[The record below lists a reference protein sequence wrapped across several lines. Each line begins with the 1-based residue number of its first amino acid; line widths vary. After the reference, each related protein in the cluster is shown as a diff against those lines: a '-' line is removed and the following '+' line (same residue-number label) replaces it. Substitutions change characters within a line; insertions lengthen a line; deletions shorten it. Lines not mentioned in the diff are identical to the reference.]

1 MTWGRAYFALQAIA
15 GAAWWIAVALSPF
28 VRAATLGHL
37 DAPLIAVLD
46 VPLFVLASA
55 AAAIGVRG
63 AAWVNVAWTGLVA
76 VALAEYGTVS
86 AEAGWG
92 VLLMAAAAAA
102 SLGALCLVVRGALPT
117 EWLLTGPFRFRVA
130 PIRRSAAG
138 NLAVTGLQI
147 VVFWGT
153 CLVVIPV
160 VIRLLELRWRLAVPV
175 PPAVPITGGVLLLL
189 ASALGIWSAVAM
201 SVTGRGT
208 PLPSSTANL
217 LVTSGPYR
225 YVRNPMAIAGI
236 TQGVA
241 VGLLLSSWLV
251 VIYALLGSLVWN
263 YAIRPHE
270 EADMD
275 ARFGDPYRRYRDA
288 VRCWVPAMHPFE
300 PARRQD
306 PVEGGLGSTGDRTS
320 PSAVRQ

>member
-1 MTWGRAYFALQAIA
+1 MIWGRRYFALQALA
-15 GAAWWIAVALSPF
+15 GAAWWIAVAVSPF

-46 VPLFVLASA
+46 VPLFVLASVA
-55 AAAIGVRG
+55 AALGVRM
-63 AAWVNVAWTGLVA
+63 AAWANVAWTCLVA
-76 VALAEYGTVS
+76 VALAAYAIVS
-86 AEAGWG
+86 TEAGWG

-147 VVFWGT
+147 VVLWGT
-153 CLVVIPV
+153 CLVVIPLI
-160 VIRLLELRWRLAVPV
+160 IRLLELRWRLAAPV
-175 PPAVPITGGVLLLL
+175 VPAVPIAGAVLLLL
-189 ASALGIWSAVAM
+189 ASALGIWSAIAM
-201 SVTGRGT
+201 SVNGRGT

-217 LVTSGPYR
+217 LVTSGPYK

-263 YAIRPHE
+263 SAIRPHE

-288 VRCWVPAMHPFE
+288 VRCWVPATRPF
-300 PARRQD
+300 ADALRQD
-306 PVEGGLGSTGDRTS
+306 PDEGGHGSIGDRPS
-320 PSAVRQ
+320 PSVVGQ